1 MKDELSPIS
10 GGYRNAFG
18 GWAATLVDTLDTL
31 HITGMAEKFGIA
43 LTAIKDIDFSVS
55 TEETLNV
62 FETTIRYLGGLL
74 SAYDLSGERVL
85 IEKAVEV
92 GEMLYVAFDTPNRM
106 PVARWELEK
115 GRSGRCASCK
125 HRDIG
130 S

>member
-31 HITGMAEKFGIA
+31 HIMEMAEEFGIA
-43 LTAIKDIDFSVS
+43 LTAIKDIDFGVS

-85 IEKAVEV
+85 IEKAVED
-92 GEMLYVAFDTPNRM
+92 GEMLYVAFRHPKPN
-106 PVARWELEK
+106 AR
-115 GRSGRCASCK
+115 RSLGTGERPQREMRKLQAQG
-125 HRDIG
+125 HW
-130 S
+130 